1 MEGEQEEAG
10 ALDSQEQTSEAQPH
24 TSTDSSLTFRLLNT
38 LYVLSLLCPLIMLNP
53 VVQLKFDF
61 VLIY

>member
-10 ALDSQEQTSEAQPH
+10 AVDSQEQTSEAQPH

-38 LYVLSLLCPLIMLNP
+38 LLCIVSPLPPNNAKPCCSIE
-53 VVQLKFDF
+53 
-61 VLIY
+61 I